1 MAPELIGIVIAATF
15 GGGGLAAVYT
25 ALQSRKTVDAD
36 AMQTWSTV
44 WNENLNELRREIGTL
59 RGRVTALERELSVA
73 EERNR
78 ILTAVLVENRIDI
91 PEH

>member
-1 MAPELIGIVIAATF
+1 VAPELIGIVVAAMF

-36 AMQTWSTV
+36 AMQTWSKV
-44 WNENLNELRREIGTL
+44 WNENLNELRREVGKL
-59 RGRVTALERELSVA
+59 RERVNVLEAELTVA

-78 ILTAVLVENRIDI
+78 ILTTVLIENRIAV
-91 PEH
+91 PPK